1 MNRSMPGLPVHHQLS
16 EFTETHV
23 HRVSDAIQPS
33 HPLSSPSPLAPNP
46 SQHQSLFQWV
56 NLLYIYIYPLVFGFP
71 SHSGHQRALSSLCYT
86 VGSHYSSSLYV
97 VSIVYICQSQP
108 PNSSH
113 SLLSSSE
120 ALLFW
125 FVYFEDLL
133 QFDET
138 TFKKLHTGV
147 NFVVFLSENSQTRV
161 CKFFNALYL
170 VTTA

>member
-1 MNRSMPGLPVHHQLS
+1 MPSSHLILCCPLLLLPP
-16 EFTETHV
+16 
-23 HRVSDAIQPS
+23 IPPS
-33 HPLSSPSPLAPNP
+33 I
-46 SQHQSLFQWV
+46 SLFQWV
-56 NLLYIYIYPLVFGFP
+56 NLLYMYIYPLVFGFP
-71 SHSGHQRALSSLCYT
+71 SHSGHQRALNSLCYI